1 MRQVLGRTQA
11 ATKAALRKYLG
22 IKERGSAAD
31 SAANTSMVLETKE
44 EAALVIEVPA
54 AAAAPGAAGDQ
65 GVRRSRRR
73 AEVEVAEE
81 AEAGE
86 REERRSKRRRKSSEV
101 KGLQV

>member
-1 MRQVLGRTQA
+1 MGRTQA

-54 AAAAPGAAGDQ
+54 APGDQ
-65 GVRRSRRR
+65 GARRSRRR
-73 AEVEVAEE
+73 AEVEGGQD
-81 AEAGE
+81 AEAGG
-86 REERRSKRRRKSSEV
+86 REERSKRRRKSSAV
-101 KGLQV
+101 TGLQV